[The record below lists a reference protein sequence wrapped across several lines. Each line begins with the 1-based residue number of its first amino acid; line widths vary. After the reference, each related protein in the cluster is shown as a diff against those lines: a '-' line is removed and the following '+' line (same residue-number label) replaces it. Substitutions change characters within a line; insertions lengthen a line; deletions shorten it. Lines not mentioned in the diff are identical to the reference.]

1 MGPPAAQR
9 ARVTRS
15 GAHGASPF
23 ASKNGI
29 VHVHGSLR
37 ERAMANGVETKP
49 GFGDDEK
56 ELLRK
61 LRVARRERRGGG
73 VAGAQTEN
81 TPCPKKPAAG
91 GAGRGAG
98 RARTLPK
105 T

>member
-29 VHVHGSLR
+29 VHVHGSVR

-61 LRVARRERRGGG
+61 LRAARRERRGGG
-73 VAGAQTEN
+73 VRGAKTPNTLLPKSAGAVAAAM
-81 TPCPKKPAAG
+81 CPW
-91 GAGRGAG
+91 RVLI
-98 RARTLPK
+98 T
-105 T
+105 

>member
-29 VHVHGSLR
+29 VHVHGSVR

-61 LRVARRERRGGG
+61 LRAARRERRGGG
-73 VAGAQTEN
+73 GGGAETADTPGPKSAGAG
-81 TPCPKKPAAG
+81 P
-91 GAGRGAG
+91 GATGAW
-98 RARTLPK
+98 RLVLN
-105 T
+105 